1 LKDVEKL
8 LTIGAMEELNDVV
21 AENLSNLRKNK
32 KLTQQELAD
41 QIGYS
46 DKSISKWELGK
57 AIPTVDILKKF
68 AEFYGVSV
76 DSLLQKDGAQAQFHS
91 NVNRANFHN
100 QIIIIALAAT
110 FIWFTAGC
118 IYANGLITNTY
129 ADSVWISFIWAI
141 PVTFG
146 VCAALIRFFWK
157 RCFSFFLFAS
167 LFVWTLVLAFCI
179 QFAYVNVPH
188 QQLWFILLVCI
199 PLQISLILFARLK

>member
-1 LKDVEKL
+1 MK
-8 LTIGAMEELNDVV
+8 ELNEVV

-68 AEFYGVSV
+68 ADFYGVSV
-76 DSLLQKDGAQAQFHS
+76 DSLLQEGSAQQKLHQS
-91 NVNRANFHN
+91 VNRANLNN

-118 IYANGLITNTY
+118 IYANGLITSTY
-129 ADSVWISFIWAI
+129 VDTVWIAFIWAI

-146 VCAALIRFFWK
+146 VCGGLIRFFWK
-157 RCFSFFLFAS
+157 RCVSFYLFSS